1 MSIIAASY
9 ATKQRQSGKCLS
21 HFRNPNRGTFLQT
34 DLKLCEANEWSLEPI
49 NLRVAKLPTITDCW
63 STLLSQL
70 VHPQLQWSILAQ
82 LLGRRKGKPSSH
94 QFAPPP
100 QSLTVRSLK
109 SYLNTWPPRSKV
121 WNFLSDFLFRN
132 NVELR
137 GWKIGFLPDDT
148 GDAMI
153 FSFEFRQNFTR
164 DDGNTCRNS
173 IRNCWTV
180 PTLVMFSSPR
190 IPVETCHNPRE
201 SCGKHLMIL

>member
-1 MSIIAASY
+1 MPPSNDKVENVYHIFGIPTGAPSCRLISSYVKRMSEVWNLS
-9 ATKQRQSGKCLS
+9 TFELQSFQPSRIVGAPCC
-21 HFRNPNRGTFLQT
+21 RN
-34 DLKLCEANEWSLEPI
+34 
-49 NLRVAKLPTITDCW
+49 
-63 STLLSQL
+63 
-70 VHPQLQWSILAQ
+70 WSILSFSD
-82 LLGRRKGKPSSH
+82 PSWRNFWEGVRENLHLISSP
-94 QFAPPP
+94 PPP

-173 IRNCWTV
+173 IRNC
-180 PTLVMFSSPR
+180 
-190 IPVETCHNPRE
+190 
-201 SCGKHLMIL
+201 